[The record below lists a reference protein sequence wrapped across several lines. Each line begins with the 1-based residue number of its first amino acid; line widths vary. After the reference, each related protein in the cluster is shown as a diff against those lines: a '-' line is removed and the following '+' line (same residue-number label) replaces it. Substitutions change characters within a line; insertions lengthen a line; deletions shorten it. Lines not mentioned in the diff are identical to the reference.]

1 MKHHGLAI
9 TLFVIFSSLF
19 NVTQARQTV
28 NIGYSEYKPYM
39 SQSLPH
45 KGLLNHIVKESF
57 ALEGITAN
65 FTNMSSSKIF
75 KLIENGKLDA
85 SVGWTPT
92 KNRER
97 FADFSDPIFT
107 SKVVLFYRKNN
118 PVHWSA
124 MPAAKKV
131 IMGATKTY
139 VYGEQFE
146 LAKQQGHIKV
156 QLANSDKINFK
167 KLIGTRIDAFPIAL
181 DVGQDMLS
189 RKFSKRQR
197 RVLTFSPE
205 EIYSEPLT
213 LMFSKSMANNK
224 NLVASFNRGFSKL
237 KQNGDYQKILQKFN
251 TRLNKQR

>member
-1 MKHHGLAI
+1 MLCVLCAS
-9 TLFVIFSSLF
+9 VF
-19 NVTQARQTV
+19 NVAQARQTV

-57 ALEGITAN
+57 ALEGITTN
-65 FTNMSSSKIF
+65 FTMMSSSKIF
-75 KLIENGKLDA
+75 KLIEAGKLDA

-92 KNRER
+92 KQRAR

-118 PVHWSA
+118 PIHWNSI
-124 MPAAKKV
+124 PTAKKV

-139 VYGEQFE
+139 EYGDKFE
-146 LAKQQGHIKV
+146 SAKKQGHIKV
-156 QLANSDKINFK
+156 QIANSDKINFK

-181 DVGQDMLS
+181 DVGQDMLA

-197 RVLTFSPE
+197 RVLDFSSQ

-213 LMFSKSMANNK
+213 LMFSKNMASNK
-224 NLVASFNRGFSKL
+224 ALMTSFNRGFSKL
-237 KQNGDYQKILQKFN
+237 KETGDYQKILQKFN